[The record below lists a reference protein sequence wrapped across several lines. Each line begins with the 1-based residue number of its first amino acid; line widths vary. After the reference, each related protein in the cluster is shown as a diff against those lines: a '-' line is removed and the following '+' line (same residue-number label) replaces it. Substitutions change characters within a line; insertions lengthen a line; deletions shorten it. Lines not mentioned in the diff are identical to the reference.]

1 MGLYS
6 GICNGLL
13 ILFCCS
19 IVQAQKLQQAAE
31 LAAHSTSAL
40 MQCVAD
46 HPKLTA
52 AVVYAGFTGVFIKR
66 ELGNSG
72 LAIIRRPHLSF
83 APPSERYMCELLQI
97 ASQHEIS
104 NPVPGVTDDSSD
116 SNVSIA
122 GASDTADAATATAAD
137 SEDADNAEQ
146 EQDAE
151 SSETVLE
158 EESESSGD
166 DSEDSD
172 DTDVEAETSES
183 ESEIEA
189 AVDFESEEVD
199 HDDMTEPEKMSK
211 AAAAVS
217 AADINWKKTTK
228 KVTLGQG
235 VSLYRRAVAG
245 MMHFDQCDSI
255 DSGDIIMADSSD
267 NDDDA
272 AVGDST
278 FKAREGVTVGILSK
292 VGVFW
297 CLSPFRVVYTH
308 SAIPPLLKTPVR
320 SSKTAA
326 ATTAG
331 STEESDADAD
341 SDNSSS
347 SSDSSSSSSR
357 KVYETSYGLSTVKG
371 AGYTG
376 EWRFSVSY
384 DTATDNVHFEATLY
398 RTSQGAII
406 SNAHEELLHTIVQ
419 SMLERS
425 EKDRKLLQ
433 VREKQRKRFAELS
446 AERKQQ
452 KDALKR
458 DRVLHPEK
466 YERKHKWTDVDT
478 STTSGGGRHR
488 FGVERRADE
497 LGRMSR

>member
-1 MGLYS
+1 MRLCS

-13 ILFCCS
+13 LLFCCS

-116 SNVSIA
+116 SNVSTA
-122 GASDTADAATATAAD
+122 GADTAAVADDKAAD
-137 SEDADNAEQ
+137 SADDADNDEQ
-146 EQDAE
+146 EEQGED
-151 SSETVLE
+151 SSEAVSE
-158 EESESSGD
+158 EESDSSSD
-166 DSEDSD
+166 DSD
-172 DTDVEAETSES
+172 DGEETDDEAETSES
-183 ESEIEA
+183 EAEIEA
-189 AVDFESEEVD
+189 AADDFDSDADIVDDTAV
-199 HDDMTEPEKMSK
+199 PEKTRK
-211 AAAAVS
+211 AAVS
-217 AADINWKKTTK
+217 AADSNWKKTTK
-228 KVTLGQG
+228 KVKLGQG

-255 DSGDIIMADSSD
+255 DGGDIIMADSS
-267 NDDDA
+267 NDDDDT
-272 AVGDST
+272 VGDSA
-278 FKAREGVTVGILSK
+278 FKAQEGVTVGILSK

-326 ATTAG
+326 ATTAD

-347 SSDSSSSSSR
+347 SSSDSSSS
-357 KVYETSYGLSTVKG
+357 KVYEASYGLSTVKG

-384 DTATDNVHFEATLY
+384 DTATDNVYFEATLY

-466 YERKHKWTDVDT
+466 YERKHKWTDDDF
-478 STTSGGGRHR
+478 TTNSGGGRHR

>member
-1 MGLYS
+1 MRLCS

-13 ILFCCS
+13 LLFCCS

-116 SNVSIA
+116 SNVSTA
-122 GASDTADAATATAAD
+122 GADTAAVANDTAADSADDADNDEQEEQEEDSSETVLEKESDSNSSNDDSED
-137 SEDADNAEQ
+137 SEDADN
-146 EQDAE
+146 D
-151 SSETVLE
+151 
-158 EESESSGD
+158 
-166 DSEDSD
+166 
-172 DTDVEAETSES
+172 AETSEP
-183 ESEIEA
+183 EIEA
-189 AVDFESEEVD
+189 ETAVNFESS
-199 HDDMTEPEKMSK
+199 DDIDDVIAEKTSK
-211 AAAAVS
+211 AAAS

-255 DSGDIIMADSSD
+255 DGGDIIMADSS
-267 NDDDA
+267 NDDDDT
-272 AVGDST
+272 VGDSAL
-278 FKAREGVTVGILSK
+278 KAQEGVTVGILSK

-326 ATTAG
+326 ATTAD

-347 SSDSSSSSSR
+347 SSSDSSSS
-357 KVYETSYGLSTVKG
+357 KVYEASYGLSTVKG

-384 DTATDNVHFEATLY
+384 DTATDNVYFEATLY

-466 YERKHKWTDVDT
+466 YERKHKWTDDDF
-478 STTSGGGRHR
+478 TTNSGGGRHR

>member
-1 MGLYS
+1 MRLCS

-13 ILFCCS
+13 LLFCCS

-83 APPSERYMCELLQI
+83 APPSERYMFELLQI

-104 NPVPGVTDDSSD
+104 NPVPGVTDDSND
-116 SNVSIA
+116 DNVSIA
-122 GASDTADAATATAAD
+122 AAAIDTANDSDDTVIDERQLDAD
-137 SEDADNAEQ
+137 S
-146 EQDAE
+146 
-151 SSETVLE
+151 SEAVSE
-158 EESESSGD
+158 EESDSSSD
-166 DSEDSD
+166 DSEDGEETD
-172 DTDVEAETSES
+172 DEAETSES
-183 ESEIEA
+183 EAEVEA
-189 AVDFESEEVD
+189 AADNFDSD
-199 HDDMTEPEKMSK
+199 AAIDDNTAIAEKTSK
-211 AAAAVS
+211 IAAAVS
-217 AADINWKKTTK
+217 AADMNWKKTTK

-255 DSGDIIMADSSD
+255 DSGDIIMADSSS
-267 NDDDA
+267 DDDDT
-272 AVGDST
+272 AVGDNA
-278 FKAREGVTVGILSK
+278 FKAQEGVTVGILSK

-308 SAIPPLLKTPVR
+308 SATPPLLKTPTR

-326 ATTAG
+326 ATTAD

-341 SDNSSS
+341 SDNCSS
-347 SSDSSSSSSR
+347 SSDSSSSSS

-384 DTATDNVHFEATLY
+384 DTATENVYFEATLY

-406 SNAHEELLHTIVQ
+406 SDAHEELLHTIVQ

-466 YERKHKWTDVDT
+466 YERKHKWTADDT
-478 STTSGGGRHR
+478 TTNSGGGRHR